1 MAADILSH
9 PAVLDQVQRFAERL
23 AADAARIEAWLENI
37 EEAEREGVSA
47 NTEDGRDFAE
57 ETPAIQLIGVLLQ
70 LSKAERLSTLT
81 ADGGL
86 TLEAAQRAL
95 RPVERLE
102 NIEPLRSALSDVLPS
117 WFVRPG
123 RRSKSHVLSLD
134 PPAQVGWLCG
144 RREAEAEAALG
155 NQLRPL
161 ERQGLIQLSGN
172 IAHLKNDPTFQLSA
186 LDVLVVLVSPGLWA
200 DDEVAGILARALD
213 PQLKRALQV
222 VPVLVEP
229 TDLEGSTLATLQP
242 LPMDGQPVLTRS
254 YPSEAW
260 LDVTQGIRRLAKHL
274 RQARRQASATQSATT
289 PSGSP
294 KAQSTAPQV
303 TVLYHPS
310 DRALFAEFELHLA
323 PLLRAGQIALWHPGL
338 ILPGADIATLLSAQV
353 RSAAV
358 VVLFLSPAFVADERM
373 NALVEQVLNREE
385 NAAPAVLPLF
395 LKPFVVT
402 GTRYASFQLEHRAW
416 IAGMTLRDDGWAE
429 VIQLLRKRLPPIVV

>member
-9 PAVLDQVQRFAERL
+9 PAVLDQVQRYAESL
-23 AADAARIEAWLENI
+23 AADAARIETWLEII
-37 EEAEREGVSA
+37 EKSEREGFSA
-47 NTEDGRDFAE
+47 DTEDGRNLAE
-57 ETPAIQLIGVLLQ
+57 GIPPIQLIGVLLQ

-102 NIEPLRSALSDVLPS
+102 NMEPLRSVLSDVLPS

-123 RRSKSHVLSLD
+123 RHSKSPVLSLD
-134 PPAQVGWLCG
+134 PPARVGWLCG
-144 RREAEAEAALG
+144 PTKGETASALW

-161 ERQGLIQLSGN
+161 ERQGMLKLSGTIDLN
-172 IAHLKNDPTFQLSA
+172 KDPASQLSA
-186 LDVLVVLVSPGLWA
+186 MRVLIVLVSPALLA
-200 DDEVAGILARALD
+200 DDEVAGVLARALD
-213 PQLKRALQV
+213 PQLERALQV

-229 TDLEGSTLATLQP
+229 TDLEGSVLATRQP
-242 LPMDGQPVLTRS
+242 LPMDGQPVLTRP

-260 LDVTQGIRRLAKHL
+260 LDVTLGIRRLAKHL
-274 RQARRQASATQSATT
+274 RQTRRQANATKSATT

-338 ILPGADIATLLSAQV
+338 ILPGADIAMELKSQVGRADLVIPLLSA
-353 RSAAV
+353 
-358 VVLFLSPAFVADERM
+358 AFVASERLLAPM
-373 NALVEQVLNREE
+373 EQAQAREE
-385 NAAPAVLPLF
+385 EHLAVIFPVVLR
-395 LKPFVVT
+395 PFDPT
-402 GTRYASFQLEHRAW
+402 GTAYDTIPADRVWMPSKSSLD
-416 IAGMTLRDDGWAE
+416 AGWTE
-429 VIQLLRKRLPPIVV
+429 VIIWLRQHLRTKRLRS